1 MSANGSFQPF
11 ANHAEL
17 VGGDS
22 EAGSRQ
28 NGNSHL
34 RLAAPA
40 AIFLVVAALGGAI
53 AYFVNEGERAAHHAR
68 FEVVADQATA
78 AIATRIRQH
87 FTLLT
92 SAGAFRQ
99 AVPGAFTRTSFS
111 DFVSGLDLARK
122 YTGIQGIG
130 LTLVVQPGG
139 DADIRAMIA
148 EAYGGSPA
156 LWPQSGEA
164 IRTAIVYL
172 EPADERNLT
181 ALGYD
186 MYTEA
191 KRREAMARALKIG
204 EVAATAPVTL
214 VQEITADKQAGF
226 LAYLP
231 VRDAAG
237 RVDGFIYAAFRAGDL
252 HHAALDGLALDAEL
266 RTSDD
271 AGDSESGE
279 ETVLFTSPGF
289 ESAGPQ
295 ARQVERTVDVGG
307 RTWRLRFREA
317 APSAGLATLPYTVI
331 TFVISLLLATA
342 MAAALWWQLQSLE
355 RARALK
361 EVSDKSLQEKDLM
374 LQEMKHRIK
383 NSIARI
389 LAMARQTAASSP
401 TIEEFSSSFTAR
413 LQSMANAQD
422 MLTRSHWTQTDLREL
437 LRTELLQ
444 VFGSE
449 LDDARLS
456 GPPVLLDGRQ
466 TQSLG
471 LTFHELATNALKYGA
486 AADPDGEL
494 SIDWRVSGEGRKRE
508 LILVWSEVAVREEAE
523 PQGRGFGG
531 RLMDA
536 SIKGEL
542 SGRLEREFHDAGVR
556 ITIAIPLAPPDFSRK
571 S

>member
-1 MSANGSFQPF
+1 M
-11 ANHAEL
+11 
-17 VGGDS
+17 
-22 EAGSRQ
+22 
-28 NGNSHL
+28 

-53 AYFVNEGERAAHHAR
+53 TYFVNESERAAQHVR
-68 FEVVADQATA
+68 FEVVADQAAA

-99 AVPGAFTRTSFS
+99 AVPGAFTRAAFS
-111 DFVSGLDLARK
+111 DFVSGLDLDRK

-130 LTLVVQPGG
+130 LALVVPSGG
-139 DADIRAMIA
+139 DAEIRAMIA
-148 EAYGGSPA
+148 EAYGGAPA
-156 LWPQSGEA
+156 LWPQSDEA

-191 KRREAMARALKIG
+191 KRREAMGRALKSG

-214 VQEITADKQAGF
+214 IQEITADKQAGF

-252 HHAALDGLALDAEL
+252 HRAALDGLVLPAEL
-266 RTSDD
+266 RTTDGDD
-271 AGDSESGE
+271 DGADVGENDE
-279 ETVLFTSPGF
+279 ETVLFATPGF
-289 ESAGPQ
+289 EAAGSQ
-295 ARQVERTVDVGG
+295 ALRVERQVDVGG
-307 RTWRLRFREA
+307 RMWTLELREA
-317 APSAGLATLPYTVI
+317 SSAASLASLPYTVI

-342 MAAALWWQLQSLE
+342 MAAAMWWQLQSLE

-389 LAMARQTAASSP
+389 LAMARQTAASSA
-401 TIEEFSSSFTAR
+401 TIEDFSSSFTAR

-508 LILVWSEVAVREEAE
+508 LVLVWSEVAAREEAE
-523 PQGRGFGG
+523 PQRRGFGG

-536 SIKGEL
+536 SVKGEL
-542 SGRLEREFHDAGVR
+542 SGRLEREFHETGVR
-556 ITIAIPLAPPDFSRK
+556 ITIAIPLAPTDLHRK

>member
-1 MSANGSFQPF
+1 
-11 ANHAEL
+11 
-17 VGGDS
+17 
-22 EAGSRQ
+22 
-28 NGNSHL
+28 
-34 RLAAPA
+34 
-40 AIFLVVAALGGAI
+40 LVVAALGGAI
-53 AYFVNEGERAAHHAR
+53 AYFVNESERAAHHAR
-68 FEVVADQATA
+68 FEVVADQAAA
-78 AIATRIRQH
+78 AIATRIHQH

-99 AVPGAFTRTSFS
+99 AVPAAFTRPAFS
-111 DFVSGLDLARK
+111 QFVGGLDLARR

-130 LTLVVQPGG
+130 LTLMVPPGG
-139 DADIRAMIA
+139 DAGIIA
-148 EAYGGSPA
+148 TIADAYGGAPV

-172 EPADERNLT
+172 EPADERNLA

-191 KRREAMARALKIG
+191 KRREAMARALATG

-231 VRDAAG
+231 VRDAGG

-252 HHAALDGLALDAEL
+252 HRAALDGLSLPAEL
-266 RTSDD
+266 STSDRD
-271 AGDSESGE
+271 GAEGGGGADEG
-279 ETVLFTSPGF
+279 ETVLFVTPGF
-289 ESAGPQ
+289 EAAGEQ
-295 ARQVERTVDVGG
+295 ARQVEREIDVGG
-307 RTWRLRFREA
+307 RTWRLRLREA
-317 APSAGLATLPYTVI
+317 AAEAGLASIPYTVI

-361 EVSDKSLQEKDLM
+361 DVSDKSLQEKDLM

-389 LAMARQTAASSP
+389 LAMARQTAASSA
-401 TIEEFSSSFTAR
+401 TIEDFSTSFTAR

-422 MLTRSHWTQTDLREL
+422 MLTRSHWAQTDLREL

-494 SIDWRVSGEGRKRE
+494 SIDWRVTGEGRKRE
-508 LILVWSEVAVREEAE
+508 LVLVWSEIAARETAI
-523 PQGRGFGG
+523 PQRRGFGG

-542 SGRLEREFHDAGVR
+542 SGALEREFHETGLR
-556 ITIAIPLAPPDFSRK
+556 ITIAIPLGATDPHRK

>member
-1 MSANGSFQPF
+1 M
-11 ANHAEL
+11 
-17 VGGDS
+17 
-22 EAGSRQ
+22 
-28 NGNSHL
+28 

-53 AYFVNEGERAAHHAR
+53 TYFVNESERAAQHVR
-68 FEVVADQATA
+68 FEVVADQAAA
-78 AIATRIRQH
+78 AITTRIRQH

-99 AVPGAFTRTSFS
+99 AVPEAFTRVSFS
-111 DFVSGLDLARK
+111 EFVGGLDLARK

-130 LTLVVQPGG
+130 LTLVVPPDG
-139 DADIRAMIA
+139 DAEIRAMIA
-148 EAYGGSPA
+148 DAYGGSPA

-172 EPADERNLT
+172 EPADKRNLT

-186 MYTEA
+186 MYTET
-191 KRREAMARALKIG
+191 KRREAMARALQTG
-204 EVAATAPVTL
+204 EVSATAPVTL
-214 VQEITADKQAGF
+214 VQEITADKQSGF

-231 VRDAAG
+231 VRDGGG
-237 RVDGFIYAAFRAGDL
+237 RVNGFIYAAFRAGDL
-252 HHAALDGLALDAEL
+252 HRAALDGLSLPAEL
-266 RTSDD
+266 STSDTD
-271 AGDSESGE
+271 GSE
-279 ETVLFTSPGF
+279 ETVLFATPGF
-289 ESAGPQ
+289 ETTGPQ
-295 ARQVERTVDVGG
+295 ARQVERNIDVGG
-307 RTWRLRFREA
+307 RAWRLRLREA
-317 APSAGLATLPYTVI
+317 ASSAGLASLPYTVI

-361 EVSDKSLQEKDLM
+361 DVSDKSLQEKDLM

-401 TIEEFSSSFTAR
+401 TIEDFSSSFTAR

-494 SIDWRVSGEGRKRE
+494 SIDWHVSGEGRKRE
-508 LILVWSEVAVREEAE
+508 LVLVWNEVAAREEAE
-523 PQGRGFGG
+523 PQRRGFGG

-536 SIKGEL
+536 SVKGEL
-542 SGRLEREFHDAGVR
+542 SGRLEREFHETGVR
-556 ITIAIPLAPPDFSRK
+556 ITIAIPLGATDPHRK